1 MEIKIPED
9 GMKPDWGG
17 FFLGGGGGIGKILL
31 L

>member
-17 FFLGGGGGIGKILL
+17 FFCGGGIGKILL

>member
-9 GMKPDWGG
+9 GMKPDWGV
-17 FFLGGGGGIGKILL
+17 FFLGGGGIGKILL